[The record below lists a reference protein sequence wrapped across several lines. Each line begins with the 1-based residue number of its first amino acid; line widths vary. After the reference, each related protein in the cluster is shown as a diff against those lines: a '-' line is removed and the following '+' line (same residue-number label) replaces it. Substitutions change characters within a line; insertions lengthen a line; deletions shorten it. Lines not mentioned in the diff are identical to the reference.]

1 MRRLLQLLLVL
12 GTMGLGCANNDPAG
26 VSFGNRDES
35 ALNVLFIGNSLTYWN
50 DLPAIVGAL
59 ADSAKVKPLNW
70 VQVAFPD
77 FALEDHWA
85 QGTALSALRSRTWDV
100 VVLQQGPSSL
110 PENRANLIEWSKRFD
125 AEIRKAGGKP
135 ALYMVWPQINRQQD
149 FDNASMSYQLAAES
163 VKGMLFPV
171 GEAWRA
177 AWRRNNTLPLYSGDG
192 LHPNVNGS
200 YIAALVMF
208 QLLYDKTPVGLPARL
223 RLGVQGSP
231 VLEVSPATADIL
243 QASAVEANTQF
254 GKR

>member
-1 MRRLLQLLLVL
+1 MRRLLHFVLLLGTL
-12 GTMGLGCANNDPAG
+12 GVGCANNPASVPLG
-26 VSFGNRDES
+26 ERNEN

-50 DLPAIVGAL
+50 DLPAIVAAL
-59 ADSAKVKPLNW
+59 ADSAKVKPLSW

-85 QGTALSALRSRTWDV
+85 EGSALRALRSRVWDV

-125 AEIRKAGGKP
+125 VEIRKAGGRP

-149 FDNASMSYQLAAES
+149 FDNASVSYQLAAES
-163 VKGMLFPV
+163 VQGMLFPV

-177 AWRRNNTLPLYSGDG
+177 AWRRSSTLPLYSGDG

-208 QLLYDKTPVGLPARL
+208 QLLYDKTPVGLPASL
-223 RLGVQGSP
+223 RLAVQGTP
-231 VLEVSPATADIL
+231 TLEITQSTADIL
-243 QASAVEANTQF
+243 QAAAVEANAQF

>member
-1 MRRLLQLLLVL
+1 MRRLLHFLLLL
-12 GTMGLGCANNDPAG
+12 GTLGVGCANDPG
-26 VSFGNRDES
+26 GISPGERNEN

-50 DLPAIVGAL
+50 DLPAIVAAL
-59 ADSAKVKPLNW
+59 ADSAKVKPLSW

-85 QGTALSALRSRTWDV
+85 EGSALRALRSRKWDV

-125 AEIRKAGGKP
+125 GEIRKAGGKP

-163 VKGMLFPV
+163 VHGMLFPV

-177 AWRRNNTLPLYSGDG
+177 AWRRSSTLPLYSGDG
-192 LHPNVNGS
+192 LHPSVNGS

-208 QLLYDKTPVGLPARL
+208 QLLYDKTPVGLPASL
-223 RLGVQGSP
+223 RLAVQGTPTIEITRS
-231 VLEVSPATADIL
+231 TADIL
-243 QASAVEANTQF
+243 QAAAVEANAQF

>member
-1 MRRLLQLLLVL
+1 
-12 GTMGLGCANNDPAG
+12 
-26 VSFGNRDES
+26 
-35 ALNVLFIGNSLTYWN
+35 
-50 DLPAIVGAL
+50 
-59 ADSAKVKPLNW
+59 
-70 VQVAFPD
+70 
-77 FALEDHWA
+77 
-85 QGTALSALRSRTWDV
+85 
-100 VVLQQGPSSL
+100 LQQGPSSL

-125 AEIRKAGGKP
+125 VEIRNAGGRP
-135 ALYMVWPQINRQQD
+135 ALYMVWPQITRQQD

-177 AWRRNNTLPLYSGDG
+177 AWRRSSTLPLYSGDG

-223 RLGVQGSP
+223 RLAVRGEP
-231 VLEVSPATADIL
+231 VLEITPSTADIL
-243 QASAVEANTQF
+243 QAAAVEANAQF